1 MTQKEFDEFLNN
13 DIDSM
18 LVESKHFAQIMNSG
32 ELGLEAMKYI
42 GALVERN
49 KNLTSTMRGD
59 DRAEYVK
66 ISTQAIIFLTKA
78 SEYLKM
84 GLIGLILTDVECTGG
99 DKE

>member
-13 DIDSM
+13 DVESM
-18 LVESKHFAQIMNSG
+18 KVESKHFAQIMNSG

-49 KNLTSTMRGD
+49 KNLMGAMRGD
-59 DRAEYVK
+59 DREEYMK
-66 ISTQAIIFLTKA
+66 MSAQSIIFLTKA
-78 SEYLKM
+78 IEDLKM
-84 GLIGLILTDVECTGG
+84 GLIGLILAEVECAGG